1 MRKVIS
7 FIKNLF
13 ALFIVALKGSETEFT
28 TGSINRAIFLLSIPM
43 IGEMIMESLFAV
55 ADVFFVSKISV
66 NAVATVGL
74 TESILMI
81 IYSVAVGLSMATT
94 AIIARRVGEKKY
106 TRAADA
112 GFQSIFL
119 AIIVGTIL
127 GVVGFIFAE
136 DILRLMGGEPDLIQ
150 EGVGFTKIMFAGNLS
165 IFLLFLNNAIFR
177 GAGDASIAMR
187 SLWIANGLNLV
198 LDPLLIFGLGPIP
211 ALGIEG
217 AAIATTIGRSI
228 GVVYQVYGLLNNRGI
243 IKIGWSNVVIRLKTI
258 IELIKVSMGG
268 MGQFLIET
276 ASWIFLVKVMSL
288 FGSEALAGYTIAFRV
303 IVFTILP
310 SWGMSNAAATL
321 VGQNLGA
328 GHPDRAEK
336 SVWNTAFYNMIF
348 LGLVSIIFY
357 LGADPIISLFGQ
369 EPGVNGFGDG
379 MIVKNIGVSALKII
393 CVGYVFFAYGM
404 VISQAF
410 NGAGDTKTPLIVNFF
425 VFWVIQIPLAYWLSV
440 TLDWQADGVFFTIAF
455 CHSLQA
461 VISIFLFRRGKW
473 KTVTV

>member
-1 MRKVIS
+1 MNNFIS
-7 FIKNLF
+7 FLKRFMSLF
-13 ALFIVALKGSETEFT
+13 VVAIKGSEKEFT
-28 TGSINRAIFLLSIPM
+28 SGSINKAIFLLSIPM

-81 IYSVAVGLSMATT
+81 IYSVAIGLSMATT
-94 AIIARRVGEKKY
+94 AIVSRRVGEKNHK
-106 TRAADA
+106 RASDA
-112 GFQSIFL
+112 AFQSIFL
-119 AIIVGTIL
+119 AVIVGAVL
-127 GVVGFIFAE
+127 GLAGFIFAE
-136 DILRLMGGEPDLIQ
+136 DILLLMGGEPDLIR

-187 SLWIANGLNLV
+187 SLWIANGLNLI
-198 LDPLLIFGLGPIP
+198 LDPLLIFGLGPVP
-211 ALGIEG
+211 AMGIEG

-228 GVVYQVYGLLNNRGI
+228 GVLYQTVGLLNNRGI
-243 IKIGWSNVVIRLKTI
+243 IRIGWNNVIIRFKTLV
-258 IELIKVSMGG
+258 ELIKISIGG

-276 ASWIFLVKVMSL
+276 ASWIFLVKVMAL

-328 GHPDRAEK
+328 GFPDRAEK
-336 SVWNTAFYNMIF
+336 SVWNTALYNMIF
-348 LGLVSIIFY
+348 LGVVSIIF
-357 LGADPIISLFGQ
+357 LIAAEPIIGLFMQSDVVQG
-369 EPGVNGFGDG
+369 
-379 MIVKNIGVSALKII
+379 IGVSALRII
-393 CVGYVFFAYGM
+393 CFGYVFFAYGM

-425 VFWVIQIPLAYWLSV
+425 VFWVFQIPLAYWLSV
-440 TLDWQADGVFFTIAF
+440 SLDWQAEGVFFTIAF
-455 CHSLQA
+455 AHSLQA
-461 VISIFLFRRGKW
+461 IISILLFRRGKW
-473 KTVTV
+473 KTVNV